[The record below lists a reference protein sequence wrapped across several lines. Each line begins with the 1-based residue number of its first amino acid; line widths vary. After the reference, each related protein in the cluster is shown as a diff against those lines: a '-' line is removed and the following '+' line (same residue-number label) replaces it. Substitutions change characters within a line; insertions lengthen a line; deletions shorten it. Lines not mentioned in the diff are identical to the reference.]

1 MLPDLAQRAPGA
13 PAPRPAQRLRADAL
27 GIGLR
32 PRHVRELIEAPERVG
47 YLEIISENFLGPAP
61 GPRRNLARLRG
72 RVPIVLHGVTLGL
85 LDAAPLDDDYL
96 DAVCRLADEVD
107 APFVTDH
114 LCWTGHAGARHHD
127 LLPTPH
133 RADLVEF
140 AAERAAQVQRRLGR
154 PFGIENLSSYVAF
167 AESDLTEWE
176 FYAQVVRSS
185 GCWFMFDLNNV
196 HVSAQN
202 HGFDPHAYVD
212 AIDFDR
218 VLQVHLAGHTV
229 EPDGLVRKYDELA
242 RPVLGD
248 DTDRV
253 RDIVL
258 DLDRQSSLAPLLCWP
273 RWQTRLRC
281 MADQGFYWG
290 TAESP
295 AERRSKTAKRQ
306 QQLLSPAGCRACAG
320 SRNAATFS

>member
-229 EPDGLVRKYDELA
+229 EPDGLVVDTHDHPVADAVWDLYAYAWRRGGPFPTLIEWDASIPPLEAVLA
-242 RPVLGD
+242 EVARAAS
-248 DTDRV
+248 V
-253 RDIVL
+253 R
-258 DLDRQSSLAPLLCWP
+258 A
-273 RWQTRLRC
+273 
-281 MADQGFYWG
+281 
-290 TAESP
+290 TAIGLEVP
-295 AERRSKTAKRQ
+295 Q
-306 QQLLSPAGCRACAG
+306 
-320 SRNAATFS
+320 